1 MWSSQ
6 GRDAEFGIA
15 EFRQLFL
22 GLVLGA
28 FIFCFTNL
36 YVPLEKLHERNE
48 GTLERIQCGPQVCD
62 ISAIANDWEFAA
74 SEKASWKMDVPASS
88 RVIDANLKE
97 QLAKNLRS
105 SPKTSVFGQRKPQ
118 CSDHAVSTVC
128 RRKRRRVFGQR
139 KGR

>member
-1 MWSSQ
+1 MLSAGFDEPRVFARSH
-6 GRDAEFGIA
+6 RLRRRVLLFSFGSA
-15 EFRQLFL
+15 FL

-74 SEKASWKMDVPASS
+74 SDYVVDK
-88 RVIDANLKE
+88 
-97 QLAKNLRS
+97 
-105 SPKTSVFGQRKPQ
+105 
-118 CSDHAVSTVC
+118 
-128 RRKRRRVFGQR
+128 
-139 KGR
+139 